1 MNIQKKADGF
11 DLEKMFVLSQ
21 DQLGLMAEHPLIKQ
35 AYITDIGYY
44 PKASN
49 HFRER
54 LLGTEAYIIIYCVRG
69 KGWFKQGSEAKI
81 EIKENTYMVIPSG
94 TPHSYG
100 ADEVDPWS
108 IYWFHLKGEQ
118 IEHILQSSGLRSGSA
133 HLQSTD
139 AEKLID
145 LFHLCYDLL
154 SAGAYTDTSLLH
166 VSHAARYMISY
177 LGLMQKLHKE
187 EKSQAY
193 FDRAVLY
200 MQQMLEMS
208 LSLDELADQTGISK
222 QHLNH
227 VFRNAA
233 GISPIDYY
241 LRMKMQRACQL
252 LDLTDNS
259 VKEIGLSIGI
269 GDPFYFSRLFKK
281 MIGRS
286 PTEYRSQLRG

>member
-1 MNIQKKADGF
+1 VDIQMKAEGF
-11 DLEKMFVLSQ
+11 DLKKTYVLSQ

-44 PKASN
+44 HQASR

-54 LLGTEAYIIIYCVRG
+54 LTGTEAYIIIYCVRG
-69 KGWFKQGSEAKI
+69 KGWFKLDSEARI
-81 EIKENTYMVIPSG
+81 EINENAYMLIPSG
-94 TPHSYG
+94 VPHSYG
-100 ADEVDPWS
+100 ANEVDPWS
-108 IYWFHLKGEQ
+108 IYWFHLKGEDIEQ
-118 IEHILQSSGLRSGSA
+118 ILLSSGLQSGSTP
-133 HLQSTD
+133 LQSTD

-166 VSHAARYMISY
+166 VSHAVKYLISY
-177 LGLMQKLHKE
+177 LGLLQKQQQE

-200 MQQMLEMS
+200 MQQVLEMS
-208 LSLDELADQTGISK
+208 LSLDELANQTGISK
-222 QHLNH
+222 QYLNH
-227 VFRNAA
+227 IFKKAA

-241 LRMKMQRACQL
+241 LRMKIQRACQL
-252 LDLTDNS
+252 LDLTNNS
-259 VKEIGLSIGI
+259 IKEIGLTIGI

-281 MIGRS
+281 MMGRS
-286 PTEYRSQLRG
+286 PREYRSQLRG